1 MGYSFSGEGKGFDTC
16 RLCAPSNCRI
26 STLQPFP
33 GSLFPKKAVSRVLYC
48 TGSVPEINGFSS
60 PLRGLLLSLF
70 CVRQFLALFLNFYT
84 SLQLLFIFSLT
95 FLTVLSQYWKQNV
108 KTSLIHFAQILG
120 GLLNQ
125 KSHILLSFWY
135 SLYYCYMSTLF
146 STFSFTFPEIM
157 LNVIYC
163 CSIVWEISSTLLPTP
178 LYCMFLSLL
187 PCFKSL

>member
-33 GSLFPKKAVSRVLYC
+33 GSLLPKKAISRVLYC
-48 TGSVPEINGFSS
+48 TGNVPEIHGFSS
-60 PLRGLLLSLF
+60 PLCGLLLSLF
-70 CVRQFLALFLNFYT
+70 CVRQFLAPFLNFYT

-95 FLTVLSQYWKQNV
+95 FLSVLSQYWKQNV

-135 SLYYCYMSTLF
+135 SLLLLHEYFIFHIFFY
-146 STFSFTFPEIM
+146 
-157 LNVIYC
+157 
-163 CSIVWEISSTLLPTP
+163 IS
-178 LYCMFLSLL
+178 
-187 PCFKSL
+187 